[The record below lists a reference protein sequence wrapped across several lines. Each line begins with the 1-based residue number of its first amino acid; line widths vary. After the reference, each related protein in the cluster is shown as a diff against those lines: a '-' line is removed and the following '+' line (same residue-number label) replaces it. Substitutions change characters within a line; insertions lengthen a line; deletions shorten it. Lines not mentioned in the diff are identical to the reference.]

1 MVEKKLPKI
10 MKALLKFGTT
20 EDRARELVEI
30 CRKKGYLLQH
40 KNHGEPLTE
49 AIIKE
54 GGFTVNFGG
63 YGSYSRLGL
72 GNNFGT
78 KWEISGLDAPPS
90 KGFTG
95 VDVCF
100 GAGVDSDKQTAVAEY
115 VKKQG
120 GSVSDTGKGDC
131 DVCIVSSS
139 DDNTQSLLETMGA
152 MIDGAKGFIIV
163 PIDEFLS
170 VIPAIKKP
178 RSKAA
183 PSAKLSDE
191 LKELQKKLQER
202 DFDVI
207 EGILDSLKGKD
218 ADIDLLVQNVSI
230 DSETGE
236 LDRGSKFKGTGPALR
251 FLDVALMGL
260 LSIAS
265 DSSSAGQL
273 RQSIRKL
280 SFGVRRLPL
289 LRGFT
294 GLEDLE
300 IEIDRVD
307 DETDVIV
314 LDDLSALGDLPSL
327 TSLRIANDSG
337 YEHEGIRIKTL
348 NGLKAPKLKKLNCS
362 NIGLTDISGLAPC
375 TELLSVDL
383 SNNRELSK
391 LDALSAASGLQSL
404 MLNGTAISSLHCLQG
419 CSKIEEINLNDC
431 ENIQS
436 IGGLNSSSLQNLEL
450 RQLNLNDLNGIEALK
465 GLSKLDLSGLH
476 RVTSLDPLAALGKL
490 QELEVYNLTTLK
502 SLPEMSSMKAL
513 RKFRARS
520 CDELHDVTSLGTAP
534 SLAEVS
540 VEECKNVAK
549 GPTAWPKSLTNLS
562 LEKTHLKEI
571 GNCPPTLSELSIREN
586 PELETLSGLEGCK
599 AIKISSWGLDLSGCF
614 ALQSLNGLS
623 VPKLDEILIPE
634 TMTDLDFLADYP
646 DAKITVVAGCGKQKG
661 YSTIVDDIP
670 AALGDALARL
680 NITELCLRTDWG
692 AELKKVSGIGRVPTL
707 KSLDLSDCNV
717 EDITSISALENLEV
731 LKVQPRTE
739 LSKALGKAT
748 FDTKGQVD
756 KLRLK
761 LLAGL

>member
-1 MVEKKLPKI
+1 

-20 EDRARELVEI
+20 EDRVRELVEI
-30 CRKKGYLLQH
+30 CKKKGYVLQH

-78 KWEISGLDAPPS
+78 KWEIRGLDVPPS
-90 KGFTG
+90 KGFTD

-100 GAGVDSDKQTAVAEY
+100 GAGVDSDKQAAVAEY

-207 EGILDSLKGKD
+207 EGILESLKGKD

-230 DSETGE
+230 DPETGE

-273 RQSIRKL
+273 RKSIRKL

-327 TSLRIANDSG
+327 TSLQIANDSG

-348 NGLKAPKLKKLNCS
+348 NGLKAPRLKNLICS
-362 NIGLTDISGLAPC
+362 DIGLTDISALATC

-383 SNNRELSK
+383 SNNRELSE
-391 LDALSAASGLQSL
+391 LDALSAASSLQRL

-431 ENIQS
+431 ENIQ
-436 IGGLNSSSLQNLEL
+436 
-450 RQLNLNDLNGIEALK
+450 
-465 GLSKLDLSGLH
+465 
-476 RVTSLDPLAALGKL
+476 
-490 QELEVYNLTTLK
+490 
-502 SLPEMSSMKAL
+502 
-513 RKFRARS
+513 
-520 CDELHDVTSLGTAP
+520 
-534 SLAEVS
+534 
-540 VEECKNVAK
+540 
-549 GPTAWPKSLTNLS
+549 LS
-562 LEKTHLKEI
+562 LIHI
-571 GNCPPTLSELSIREN
+571 
-586 PELETLSGLEGCK
+586 
-599 AIKISSWGLDLSGCF
+599 
-614 ALQSLNGLS
+614 
-623 VPKLDEILIPE
+623 
-634 TMTDLDFLADYP
+634 
-646 DAKITVVAGCGKQKG
+646 
-661 YSTIVDDIP
+661 
-670 AALGDALARL
+670 
-680 NITELCLRTDWG
+680 
-692 AELKKVSGIGRVPTL
+692 
-707 KSLDLSDCNV
+707 
-717 EDITSISALENLEV
+717 
-731 LKVQPRTE
+731 
-739 LSKALGKAT
+739 
-748 FDTKGQVD
+748 
-756 KLRLK
+756 
-761 LLAGL
+761 

>member
-1 MVEKKLPKI
+1 
-10 MKALLKFGTT
+10 MKALLKFCTT
-20 EDRARELVEI
+20 EDRARELVAI
-30 CRKKGYLLQH
+30 CNKKGYVLQH

-100 GAGVDSDKQTAVAEY
+100 GAGVDSAKQAAITEY

-131 DVCIVSSS
+131 DVCIVSGGE
-139 DDNTQSLLETMGA
+139 DNTQSLLETMGA

-163 PIDEFLS
+163 QLDEFLS

-178 RSKAA
+178 RSKAT

-207 EGILDSLKGKD
+207 EGILESLKGKD
-218 ADIDLLVQNVSI
+218 TDIDLLVQNVSI
-230 DSETGE
+230 DPETGE

-265 DSSSAGQL
+265 DSSSAGRL

-300 IEIDRVD
+300 IELDRVD
-307 DETDVIV
+307 CETDLIV

-337 YEHEGIRIKTL
+337 YDPKGIRIKTL
-348 NGLKAPKLKKLNCS
+348 NGLKAPRLTNLSCS
-362 NIGLTDISGLAPC
+362 DIGLTDISALAPC
-375 TELLSVDL
+375 TELLSIDL
-383 SNNRELSK
+383 SDNRELSK
-391 LDALSAASGLQSL
+391 IDALSAASGLQSL
-404 MLNGTAISSLHCLQG
+404 MLNGTAISSLHCLKG
-419 CSKIEEINLNDC
+419 CSQIEEINLNDC

-436 IGGLNSSSLQNLEL
+436 IDGLNATSLQSLEL

-465 GLSKLDLSGLH
+465 GLTKLDLSGLH
-476 RVTSLDPLAALGKL
+476 RVTSLEPLAALSKL

-502 SLPEMSSMKAL
+502 SLPEMSAMKAL

-520 CDELHDVTSLGTAP
+520 CDELHDVTSLGTAA
-534 SLAEVS
+534 SLEEVS
-540 VEECKNVAK
+540 VEECKNLGK
-549 GPTAWPKSLTNLS
+549 GPSAWPKSLTTLS

-571 GNCPPTLSELSIREN
+571 GKCPPTLSELSIKNN
-586 PELETLSGLEGCK
+586 PQIETLSGLEACK

-614 ALQSLNGLS
+614 ALQSLKGLS

-634 TMTDLDFLADYP
+634 TMTDLDLLADYP
-646 DAKITVVAGCGKQKG
+646 DTTITVVAGCGKQEG
-661 YSTIVDDIP
+661 YSTIVEDIP

-680 NITELCLRTDWG
+680 NITELRLRTDWS
-692 AELKKVSGIGRVPTL
+692 AKLKKVTGIGRATTL
-707 KSLDLSDCNV
+707 KSLDLSGCNV
-717 EDITSISALENLEV
+717 EDITSIAALENLEV